1 MGRRGMKEY
10 RAPEALMLIA
20 ADREGKPLICPSCG
34 STEVVRI
41 PERRGTENAPV
52 GRVTL
57 RCAACTRCAV
67 YIQRTTPQQIS
78 EAPDRAS

>member
-20 ADREGKPLICPSCG
+20 ADREAKPLVCPSCG
-34 STEVVRI
+34 SIEIVRI
-41 PERRGTENAPV
+41 PERRGPNDPPV
-52 GRVTL
+52 GRITL

-67 YIQRTTPQQIS
+67 YIQRVPQQHL